1 MHKQNKCVHLKVE
14 NVLVSARNVKV
25 CRTPVS
31 NQFSADNVSGL
42 KTIFRKKLP
51 LFFVVAVA
59 FLLFVVASNVLSI
72 QSLLIQSITSEDA
85 NWFSL
90 EQLAL
95 ILFDWRLEQVCQD
108 GLQKSSLCV
117 ISYDKHYPK

>member
-1 MHKQNKCVHLKVE
+1 MHKQNIMCSHLKVE
-14 NVLVSARNVKV
+14 NVLVSERNVKV

-42 KTIFRKKLP
+42 KTIFRKKRLP

-59 FLLFVVASNVLSI
+59 FFLFVAASNVLSF
-72 QSLLIQSITSEDA
+72 QSPLIQSITSEDA

-108 GLQKSSLCV
+108 GLQKSKIVC
-117 ISYDKHYPK
+117 D

>member
-1 MHKQNKCVHLKVE
+1 MHKQNIMCSHLKVE
-14 NVLVSARNVKV
+14 NVLVTERNVKV
-25 CRTPVS
+25 CRTPGS

-42 KTIFRKKLP
+42 KTIFRKKDFHCVFCCCCG
-51 LFFVVAVA
+51 FFS
-59 FLLFVVASNVLSI
+59 FCFSLNVLSF
-72 QSLLIQSITSEDA
+72 QSPLIQSITSEDA

-108 GLQKSSLCV
+108 GLQKSEIV
-117 ISYDKHYPK
+117 